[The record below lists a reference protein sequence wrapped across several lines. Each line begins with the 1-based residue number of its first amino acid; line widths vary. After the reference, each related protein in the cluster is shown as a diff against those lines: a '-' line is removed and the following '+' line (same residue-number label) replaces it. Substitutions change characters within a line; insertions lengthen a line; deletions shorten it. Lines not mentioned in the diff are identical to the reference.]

1 MARILAYHGERG
13 FEMFL
18 PEDFET
24 VKSSRASSIFEET
37 LNRLALIGDHKIIPA
52 SVRKMASHCG
62 GVPPKQPL
70 LPAFKDTPMVADPSN
85 AVYAKIVRG
94 LMLLEKRNM
103 RKPWQIQRVEHI
115 ESFNDEHLGD
125 LIEASLAAADM
136 ASAFESNTVRSW
148 ATLVGGA
155 HGGGDEVTEW
165 LVHAVHWEVGQRW
178 PA

>member
-1 MARILAYHGERG
+1 MARILACHGERG
-13 FEMFL
+13 FEMLL
-18 PEDFET
+18 PVDAET
-24 VKSSRASSIFEET
+24 VKSPRASSVYEET
-37 LNRLALIGDHKIIPA
+37 LNRLALIGDHKIIRA
-52 SVRKMASHCG
+52 STRKMASHCG

-94 LMLLEKRNM
+94 LMLMEKQNM
-103 RKPWQIQRVEHI
+103 TKPLQIQRVEHI

-136 ASAFESNTVRSW
+136 AGAFELNTVREW
-148 ATLVGGA
+148 ATLEGGA

>member
-18 PEDFET
+18 PEDFEA

-52 SVRKMASHCG
+52 STRKMASHCG

-85 AVYAKIVRG
+85 AVYAKLVRG
-94 LMLLEKRNM
+94 LMRMEKQNMTELL
-103 RKPWQIQRVEHI
+103 QIQRVEHI

-136 ASAFESNTVRSW
+136 AGAFELNTVREW
-148 ATLVGGA
+148 ATLEGGA

-165 LVHAVHWEVGQRW
+165 LVNAVHWEVGQRW

>member
-13 FEMFL
+13 FEMLL

-52 SVRKMASHCG
+52 SARKMASHCG
-62 GVPPKQPL
+62 GVPPKHPL
-70 LPAFKDTPMVADPSN
+70 LPAFKDTPLVADPSN

-94 LMLLEKRNM
+94 LMLMEKQNM
-103 RKPWQIQRVEHI
+103 TKPLQIQRVEHI

-136 ASAFESNTVRSW
+136 ASAFERNTVRSW

-165 LVHAVHWEVGQRW
+165 LVHVVHWEVGQRW

>member
-1 MARILAYHGERG
+1 M
-13 FEMFL
+13 L
-18 PEDFET
+18 PEDAET
-24 VKSSRASSIFEET
+24 IKSPRASSIFEET

-52 SVRKMASHCG
+52 STRKMASHCG

-94 LMLLEKRNM
+94 LMLMEKQNM
-103 RKPWQIQRVEHI
+103 TKPLQIQRVEHI
-115 ESFNDEHLGD
+115 KSFNDEHLGD

-155 HGGGDEVTEW
+155 HGGGDEVTKW
-165 LVHAVHWEVGQRW
+165 LVRAVHWQIQT
-178 PA
+178 A